1 MDDVMAVT
9 AIIEKK
15 YDSLI
20 IRLVSLKYDVKLLIV
35 CKICNYDKMLYN
47 CRLRFLNVRIYGNLI
62 ENSKIFCCFENIVL
76 KLCLPLPQKLRTTRY
91 FMFIG
96 LNNITTVQ
104 LNNNQQQN
112 NQNQNNQ
119 VPMVIPF
126 DQQVS

>member
-1 MDDVMAVT
+1 
-9 AIIEKK
+9 
-15 YDSLI
+15 
-20 IRLVSLKYDVKLLIV
+20 
-35 CKICNYDKMLYN
+35 
-47 CRLRFLNVRIYGNLI
+47 
-62 ENSKIFCCFENIVL
+62 
-76 KLCLPLPQKLRTTRY
+76 
-91 FMFIG
+91 MFIG

>member
-1 MDDVMAVT
+1 
-9 AIIEKK
+9 
-15 YDSLI
+15 
-20 IRLVSLKYDVKLLIV
+20 
-35 CKICNYDKMLYN
+35 
-47 CRLRFLNVRIYGNLI
+47 
-62 ENSKIFCCFENIVL
+62 
-76 KLCLPLPQKLRTTRY
+76 LRTMYQNSTYLCSRNQKQQTD

-96 LNNITTVQ
+96 LKNITAVQ